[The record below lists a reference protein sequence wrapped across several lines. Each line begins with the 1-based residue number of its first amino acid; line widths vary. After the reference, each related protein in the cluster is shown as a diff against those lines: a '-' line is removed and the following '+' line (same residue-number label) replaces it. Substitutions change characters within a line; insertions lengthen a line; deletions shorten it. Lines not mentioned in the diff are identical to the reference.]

1 MRELPSPGVLQPI
14 GRTHQILCSAEV
26 GVAWLENGGPH
37 EDVPNPEGSREGYP
51 EVDQITFIVPERKE
65 SEETRKILSKY
76 LKDWIGKRQ
85 KELDD
90 QVKKFLLDRQCP
102 HCDEVK
108 DDIGMRCRQG
118 SCETVF
124 SCKSCFQ
131 FPMAKWKREL
141 GKHMLRPIPESTF
154 DYLNHPG

>member
-1 MRELPSPGVLQPI
+1 MRELPSPGVLQRI

-26 GVAWLENGGPH
+26 GVAWLENGEPH
-37 EDVPNPEGSREGYP
+37 EDEPNPESRREGYP
-51 EVDQITFIVPERKE
+51 EVDQVRFVIPERAE

-76 LKDWIGKRQ
+76 LKDWVGKRQ

-90 QVKKFLLDRQCP
+90 QVKQFLLDRQCP

-108 DDIGMRCRQG
+108 DDIGMRCRAG
-118 SCETVF
+118 SGETVF

-131 FPMAKWKREL
+131 FPMAKWKRKL
-141 GKHMLRPIPESTF
+141 YDQVPAPIPADRF
-154 DYLNHPG
+154 DYLDHPG